1 MSNLST
7 LPFDIPEK
15 PISCF
20 SLRLGVNCN
29 YSHPA
34 NLSYR
39 LGNHEKIG
47 NFNLVNVMDQKGD
60 FAYPLSVDGHIFKTD
75 FIKKCLHKIGRF
87 SNPNVLESKLQN
99 LMGEINPNMVFL
111 GESVIV
117 GVPVNLVNDTHKN
130 RQGIMF
136 SFSEND
142 LNIRYNNG
150 ETVDMTMMNFNNIK
164 MAIYH
169 KLGVEEI
176 KLVDLFLHN
185 NENSELTVFDVGCN
199 RGLFSDIFSNLEN
212 ITIHCFEPIESLYN
226 DLEKK
231 YNGNKNIILN
241 KMCLSDS
248 VGTSDFYRLLS
259 LETDGCSSLIE
270 RPVFKDR
277 GWLYNKDTVKITTID
292 DYCKKNNIRHIDFIK
307 IDVEG
312 AEFLVFNGMLNMLKT
327 KNVGMIQFEYG
338 NTFKDGNYTL
348 DMVYNLLKKYG
359 YNLYILND
367 NNFNVIDPNN
377 IESIKDIDNINLI
390 AKYD

>member
-1 MSNLST
+1 
-7 LPFDIPEK
+7 
-15 PISCF
+15 
-20 SLRLGVNCN
+20 
-29 YSHPA
+29 
-34 NLSYR
+34 
-39 LGNHEKIG
+39 
-47 NFNLVNVMDQKGD
+47 
-60 FAYPLSVDGHIFKTD
+60 
-75 FIKKCLHKIGRF
+75 
-87 SNPNVLESKLQN
+87 
-99 LMGEINPNMVFL
+99 
-111 GESVIV
+111 
-117 GVPVNLVNDTHKN
+117 
-130 RQGIMF
+130 
-136 SFSEND
+136 
-142 LNIRYNNG
+142 
-150 ETVDMTMMNFNNIK
+150 

-176 KLVDLFLHN
+176 ELVDLFLHN

-212 ITIHCFEPIESLYN
+212 TTIHCFEPIESLYN

-277 GWLYNKDTVKITTID
+277 GWLYSKDTVKITTID

-327 KNVGMIQFEYG
+327 KNVGMVQFEYG

-367 NNFNVIDPNN
+367 NNFNTIGPNN